1 MHAGSITQHI
11 AVVVL
16 QEQGLPEP
24 AGVTYQDKG
33 DCAAKFIRAFG
44 FDPGATL
51 RFDGTPGARG
61 LRDAVAKCGRCC

>member
-16 QEQGLPEP
+16 QEQGLPKP
-24 AGVTYQDKG
+24 AGVTYPGKV
-33 DCAAKFIRAFG
+33 DCVAKRIRAFG
-44 FDPGATL
+44 FDPVATL
-51 RFDGTPGARG
+51 HFDGTPGARG